1 MNYLFSY
8 YFESSWNSSRYKFF
22 AWYVICQYFLLFCGL
37 SYYSLNS
44 VLRRSKLL
52 ILMTYYLSFFSFI
65 DYNFSVIARDILPKS
80 NHKTISCM
88 FSSKV
93 FTVLFT
99 FYIYIYNS
107 FFCIMWHVGQ
117 ESFYW
122 IGMSIFYTFILW
134 KDSTCAIELLCTFV
148 KIKLTVFVW
157 IYFWIF

>member
-1 MNYLFSY
+1 MNCLFSY

-99 FYIYIYNS
+99 FYIYSYNS
-107 FFCIMWHVGQ
+107 FFLHNVKCRSRIILLNRDVHFLHFHSLKRLYMC
-117 ESFYW
+117 YW
-122 IGMSIFYTFILW
+122 ITL
-134 KDSTCAIELLCTFV
+134 
-148 KIKLTVFVW
+148 
-157 IYFWIF
+157 YFCKN